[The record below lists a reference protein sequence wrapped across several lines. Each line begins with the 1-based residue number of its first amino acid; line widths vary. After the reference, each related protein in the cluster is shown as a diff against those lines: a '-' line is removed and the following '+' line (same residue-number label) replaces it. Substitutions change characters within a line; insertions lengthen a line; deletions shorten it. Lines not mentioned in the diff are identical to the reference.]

1 MLLSVLFLRLPAME
15 HELADDRPEQPLPA
29 EGQPVILL

>member
-1 MLLSVLFLRLPAME
+1 MLLSVLFRRLPE
-15 HELADDRPEQPLPA
+15 RERELADDRPEQPLPP